1 MKCPGQDM
9 QFWKPGDIFEVECPA
24 CGRTVEFFKDDTARR
39 CGHCGHR
46 FANPKM
52 DFGCA
57 AYCPYAAQC
66 IGDLPPEV
74 ALQQEN
80 LLKDKVAVAV
90 KQYYGRDFRRIGHA
104 SRVARYAEQIAQ
116 EEKANLAVVLTAA
129 YLLEVD
135 RADAERMDVD
145 SANGDTVDTGKAG
158 NGLAVARAILDRVH
172 ARRELANAVCEL
184 IAQLNTNGGTASLE
198 ARVVC
203 DAVLL
208 AGLEEQ
214 KRDGALDDGRLQKAV
229 ATCRTAFC
237 QAQANALMDG
247 QGGS

>member
-9 QFWKPGDIFEVECPA
+9 QFWKAGDIFEAECPH

-57 AYCPYAAQC
+57 AYCPYAEQC

-74 ALQQEN
+74 AAQQES

-90 KQYYGRDFRRIGHA
+90 KQYFGRDFRRIGHA
-104 SRVARYAEQIAQ
+104 SRLARYAEQIARA
-116 EEKANLAVVLTAA
+116 EKANLAVVLAA
-129 YLLEVD
+129 AFLL
-135 RADAERMDVD
+135 DVD
-145 SANGDTVDTGKAG
+145 HAGPEQVHGGVDGASSG
-158 NGLAVARAILDRVH
+158 NGTAVARAILDRVH
-172 ARRELANAVCEL
+172 ARQDMADAVCDL
-184 IAQLNTNGGTASLE
+184 IR
-198 ARVVC
+198 RVRETDGETSCDLGVMR

-208 AGLEEQ
+208 AELEEQ
-214 KRDGALDDGRLQKAV
+214 KRDGILKEDSLPKTLTA
-229 ATCRTAFC
+229 CRTAAC
-237 QAQANALMDG
+237 RKQAEALINA
-247 QGGS
+247 

>member
-9 QFWKPGDIFEVECPA
+9 MFWKPGDIFEVDCPG

-57 AYCPYAAQC
+57 AYCPYAEQC

-74 ALQQEN
+74 AAQQEG

-90 KQYYGRDFRRIGHA
+90 KQYFGRDFKRIGRA
-104 SRVARYAEQIAQ
+104 SRVARYAEQIAR
-116 EEKANLAVVLTAA
+116 EENANLAVVLTAA
-129 YLLEVD
+129 YLL
-135 RADAERMDVD
+135 DVD
-145 SANGDTVDTGKAG
+145 NAGPGIEKASGAEPADNGNRA
-158 NGLAVARAILDRVH
+158 AVARAILDRVH
-172 ARRELANAVCEL
+172 ARAELADTVCDL
-184 IAQLNTNGGTASLE
+184 ITSYEESESDMSLE
-198 ARVVC
+198 SRIIR

-214 KRDGALDDGRLQKAV
+214 KRDGQLDQDGLRKAV
-229 ATCRTAFC
+229 TSCYTEACHE
-237 QAQANALMDG
+237 QADALMAG
-247 QGGS
+247 

>member
-9 QFWKPGDIFEVECPA
+9 QFWKPGDIFEVDCPG

-57 AYCPYAAQC
+57 AYCPYAEQC

-74 ALQQEN
+74 AAQQEN
-80 LLKDKVAVAV
+80 LLKDKGAVAV
-90 KQYYGRDFRRIGHA
+90 KKYFGTVFKSIGRA
-104 SRVARYAEQIAQ
+104 SRVARYAEQIAKA
-116 EEKANLAVVLTAA
+116 ENANLAVVLTSA
-129 YLLEVD
+129 YLLDVD
-135 RADAERMDVD
+135 RAGPGLEHKDSAVGQG
-145 SANGDTVDTGKAG
+145 SANGV
-158 NGLAVARAILDRVH
+158 AVARAILDRVH
-172 ARRELANAVCEL
+172 ARGELADAVCEL
-184 IAQLNTNGGTASLE
+184 ITSYYQTPDSASLE
-198 ARVVC
+198 SRVMR

-214 KRDGALDDGRLQKAV
+214 KRDGALDREEIQKAI
-229 ATCRTAFC
+229 TAC
-237 QAQANALMDG
+237 CTDACHQQADALISG
-247 QGGS
+247 

>member
-9 QFWKPGDIFEVECPA
+9 QFWKPGDIFEVDCPG

-57 AYCPYAAQC
+57 AYCPYAEQC

-74 ALQQEN
+74 AAQQEN

-90 KQYYGRDFRRIGHA
+90 KQYFGRDFRRIGHA
-104 SRVARYAEQIAQ
+104 SRVARYAEQIARA
-116 EEKANLAVVLTAA
+116 ENASLAVVLPAA
-129 YLLEVD
+129 YLL
-135 RADAERMDVD
+135 DVD
-145 SANGDTVDTGKAG
+145 QAGPGLEGANGDGV
-158 NGLAVARAILDRVH
+158 AVARAILDRVH
-172 ARRELANAVCEL
+172 ARGELADAVCDLLTMFRDNEDTATLEL
-184 IAQLNTNGGTASLE
+184 
-198 ARVVC
+198 RVVR

-208 AGLEEQ
+208 AELEEQ
-214 KRDGALDDGRLQKAV
+214 KRDGSLDEERLNNAV
-229 ATCRTAFC
+229 AACCTDACHEQAG
-237 QAQANALMDG
+237 QLSAQAG
-247 QGGS
+247 C

>member
-9 QFWKPGDIFEVECPA
+9 QFWKPGDIYEVNCPD

-57 AYCPYAAQC
+57 AYCPYAEQC

-74 ALQQEN
+74 AAQQEN

-90 KQYYGRDFRRIGHA
+90 KQYFGRDFKRIGHA
-104 SRVARYAEQIAQ
+104 SRVARYAEQIAKA
-116 EEKANLAVVLTAA
+116 EKANLAVVLVAA
-129 YLLEVD
+129 YLL
-135 RADAERMDVD
+135 DVD
-145 SANGDTVDTGKAG
+145 HAGPKAQSTDSETDVAG
-158 NGLAVARAILDRVH
+158 HGVAVARAILDRVH
-172 ARRELANAVCEL
+172 ARGELADAVCDL
-184 IAQLNTNGGTASLE
+184 ITHLNENGADASLE
-198 ARVVC
+198 LRVVR
-203 DAVLL
+203 DSVML

-214 KRDGALDDGRLQKAV
+214 KRDGLLNDDGLKKAI
-229 ATCRTAFC
+229 AACCTDTCHK
-237 QAQANALMDG
+237 QADG
-247 QGGS
+247 FMAG

>member
-9 QFWKPGDIFEVECPA
+9 MFWKPGDIYEVGCPG

-57 AYCPYAAQC
+57 AYCPYAEQC

-74 ALQQEN
+74 AAQQES

-104 SRVARYAEQIAQ
+104 SRVARYAEQIAKA
-116 EEKANLAVVLTAA
+116 EKANLAVVLTAA
-129 YLLEVD
+129 YLLDVDRAGPGAQEVD
-135 RADAERMDVD
+135 RTGADA
-145 SANGDTVDTGKAG
+145 AG
-158 NGLAVARAILDRVH
+158 NGAPVARAILDRVH
-172 ARRELANAVCEL
+172 ARGELADAVCDL
-184 IAQLNTNGGTASLE
+184 ISRLNENDNDASLE
-198 ARVVC
+198 LRVMRDSVM
-203 DAVLL
+203 L

-214 KRDGALDDGRLQKAV
+214 KRDGALSEDDLQKAV
-229 ATCRTAFC
+229 AACGTNAC
-237 QAQANALMDG
+237 QKQADGLMAG
-247 QGGS
+247 

>member
-9 QFWKPGDIFEVECPA
+9 QFWKPGDIYEVNCPG

-57 AYCPYAAQC
+57 AYCPYAEQC

-74 ALQQEN
+74 AAQQEN

-90 KQYYGRDFRRIGHA
+90 KQYFGRDFKRIGRA
-104 SRVARYAEQIAQ
+104 SRVARYAEKIAKA
-116 EEKANLAVVLTAA
+116 ENANLAVVLVAA
-129 YLLEVD
+129 YLLDVD
-135 RADAERMDVD
+135 RAGPKTP
-145 SANGDTVDTGKAG
+145 SADTGTDSNG
-158 NGLAVARAILDRVH
+158 NSVAVARAILDRVH
-172 ARRELANAVCEL
+172 ARGELADAVCDL
-184 IAQLNTNGGTASLE
+184 IIHLNENGNDASLE
-198 ARVVC
+198 LRVVR
-203 DAVLL
+203 DAVML

-214 KRDGALDDGRLQKAV
+214 KRDGALDDDNLKKAV
-229 ATCRTAFC
+229 ATCCTDAC
-237 QAQANALMDG
+237 HKQADALMAG
-247 QGGS
+247 

>member
-9 QFWKPGDIFEVECPA
+9 QFWKPGDIYEVECPG

-57 AYCPYAAQC
+57 AYCPYAEQC
-66 IGDLPPEV
+66 LGDLPPEV
-74 ALQQEN
+74 AAQQES

-90 KQYYGRDFRRIGHA
+90 KQYYGRNFRCIGRA
-104 SRVARYAEQIAQ
+104 TRVARNAERIAR
-116 EEKANLAVVLTAA
+116 EENANLAVVLTAA

-135 RADAERMDVD
+135 DAD
-145 SANGDTVDTGKAG
+145 SGDGGDGKPG
-158 NGLAVARAILDRVH
+158 KGPAVARAILDRVH
-172 ARRELANAVCEL
+172 ARQDMTAAVCDL
-184 IAQLNTNGGTASLE
+184 IAQYYGAGDGTGRELDVL
-198 ARVVC
+198 R

-214 KRDGALDDGRLQKAV
+214 QRDGRLDEAGLGQA
-229 ATCRTAFC
+229 ADACRTGAC
-237 QAQANALMDG
+237 RKQADALISG
-247 QGGS
+247 HATQQQGN

>member
-9 QFWKPGDIFEVECPA
+9 QFWKPGDIFEVKCPA

-57 AYCPYAAQC
+57 AYCPYAEQC

-116 EEKANLAVVLTAA
+116 EEKASLAVVLTAA

-135 RADAERMDVD
+135 RAGAEREDVD
-145 SANGDTVDTGKAG
+145 SANGDTVETGKAG

-172 ARRELANAVCEL
+172 ARRELADAVCEL
-184 IAQLNTNGGTASLE
+184 IAQFNTNGGTASLE

-214 KRDGALDDGRLQKAV
+214 KREGALDDGRVQKAV
-229 ATCRTAFC
+229 AACGTASC
-237 QAQANALMDG
+237 QAQAKAFMDG
-247 QGGS
+247 RDGP

>member
-9 QFWKPGDIFEVECPA
+9 QFWKPGDIYEVACPG

-57 AYCPYAAQC
+57 AYCPYAEQC

-74 ALQQEN
+74 VAQQEG

-104 SRVARYAEQIAQ
+104 SRVARYAEKIAKA
-116 EEKANLAVVLTAA
+116 ENANLAVVLTAA
-129 YLLEVD
+129 YLLDVD
-135 RADAERMDVD
+135 REGTGAEEVNHSDAND
-145 SANGDTVDTGKAG
+145 GGKG
-158 NGLAVARAILDRVH
+158 VPVARAILDRLH
-172 ARRELANAVCEL
+172 ARGELADAVCDL
-184 IAQLNTNGGTASLE
+184 IAHRNENGNEGSLE
-198 ARVVC
+198 LRVVR
-203 DAVLL
+203 DAAML
-208 AGLEEQ
+208 AELEEQ
-214 KRDGALDDGRLQKAV
+214 KRDGALNDDYLQNAM
-229 ATCRTAFC
+229 AACSTDAC
-237 QAQANALMDG
+237 QKQADGLMAG
-247 QGGS
+247 

>member
-9 QFWKPGDIFEVECPA
+9 QFWKPGDIYEVDCPG

-57 AYCPYAAQC
+57 AYCPYAEQC

-74 ALQQEN
+74 AAQQES

-90 KQYYGRDFRRIGHA
+90 KQYFGRDFRRIGHA
-104 SRVARYAEQIAQ
+104 SRVARYAEAIARA
-116 EEKANLAVVLTAA
+116 ENANLAVVLTAA
-129 YLLEVD
+129 FLLDVD
-135 RADAERMDVD
+135 RAGPGLADGSEA
-145 SANGDTVDTGKAG
+145 GG

-172 ARRELANAVCEL
+172 ARQDMTAAVCDVLKAAHGRGDQASPEL
-184 IAQLNTNGGTASLE
+184 
-198 ARVVC
+198 RVLQ
-203 DAVLL
+203 DAILL

-214 KRDGALDDGRLQKAV
+214 KRDGGLDDESVQQVRGA
-229 ATCRTAFC
+229 CRTEAC
-237 QAQANALMDG
+237 HRQAEALVNG
-247 QGGS
+247 